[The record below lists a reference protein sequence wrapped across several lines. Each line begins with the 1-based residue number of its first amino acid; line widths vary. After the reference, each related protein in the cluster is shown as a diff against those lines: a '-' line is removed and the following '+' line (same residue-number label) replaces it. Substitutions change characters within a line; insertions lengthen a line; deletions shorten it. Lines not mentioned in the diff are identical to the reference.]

1 MAFNS
6 IAFIVF
12 FPVFL
17 AIYWMLSG
25 RSRIAATLIA
35 SYLFYGYWDFRFL
48 GLILL
53 STLVDYCVGL
63 ALGRSSD
70 TWMRRALLALS
81 VCVNLGI
88 LACFKYFN
96 FFAHSLESVFA
107 EAGMSLDWA
116 TLNVV
121 LPVGISFYTF
131 QTLSYTIDVFRKEF
145 EPEKDL
151 LRFATFVAFFPQLVA
166 GPIVRA
172 QSLLPQLRQDAKY
185 TTSLLSD
192 GFGRVAV
199 GFFKKLVIADS
210 LAVVVDP
217 LFEFPDGY
225 GSLNA
230 LMLICLFSIQVYADF
245 SGYSD
250 IAIGCAKMLGIS
262 LPENFRAPF
271 FSTSFRE
278 FWRRWHI
285 TLSEWLRDYL
295 YIPLGGS
302 SQTLTT
308 TIRNIVIT
316 MILGGLW
323 HGANW
328 TFVLWGFVHGV
339 LIAFEHVVLSRF
351 GTGEE
356 SRLHFLRRLVGSAGG
371 VVWVFGMF
379 SLTAIL
385 FRSQDLSQ
393 AALICERILSFEGWS
408 PNALHNRIPL
418 LKGIGLA
425 SLFMGLEFVFL
436 HKLTQKLVLQSSWTR
451 SVAYA
456 CILWAIALFGTY
468 EGTAFVYF
476 QF

>member
-17 AIYWMLSG
+17 TIYWMLSG

-35 SYLFYGYWDFRFL
+35 SYLFYGYWDYRFL
-48 GLILL
+48 ALILL

-63 ALGRSSD
+63 GLGKASR
-70 TWMRRALLALS
+70 TWARRGLLLLS
-81 VCVNLGI
+81 VSVNLGI

-96 FFAHSLESVFA
+96 FFAHSLESAFA
-107 EAGMSLDWA
+107 EVGVSLDWA

-172 QSLLPQLRQDAKY
+172 QSLLPQLRQDAKFA
-185 TTSLLSD
+185 TWLLTD
-192 GFGRVAV
+192 GFGRVLV

-217 LFEFPDGY
+217 LFEFPEGY

-230 LMLICLFSIQVYADF
+230 LILVCLFSIQVYADF

-250 IAIGCAKMLGIS
+250 IAIGCARMLGIE
-262 LPENFRAPF
+262 LPENFRSPF

-302 SQTLTT
+302 SRTLIT

-316 MILGGLW
+316 MVLGGLW

-328 TFVLWGFVHGV
+328 TFVLWGLVHGL
-339 LIAFEHVVLSRF
+339 LIAVEHVVLSRF
-351 GTGEE
+351 GSEQGNLRF
-356 SRLHFLRRLVGSAGG
+356 SRRLVGSVVG
-371 VVWVFGMF
+371 VAWVFGMF

-393 AALICERILSFEGWS
+393 AALICERILSFEGLS

-425 SLFMGLEFVFL
+425 ALFMGLEFVFL
-436 HKLTQKLVLQSSWTR
+436 HKLTHRLVLRSSWTR
-451 SVAYA
+451 AVAYA
-456 CILWAIALFGTY
+456 CVLWAIALFGTY